1 MHWDRIDNSSKQ
13 LIVELIRSLDVHT
26 IFDKNST
33 KKQLKEEMT
42 ILHNK
47 IQKIELI
54 IDGSYIENSE
64 PKKFYDEFSKYEEG

>member
-1 MHWDRIDNSSKQ
+1 MHWDKIDNSSKQ

-47 IQKIELI
+47 IQKLEFI
-54 IDGSYIENSE
+54 IDGSYMKTNG